1 MGSLKGSKTREYFH
15 ISLQTA
21 ELSAIVTMANRHSTV
36 IVFHLYRAML
46 CILHSRQ
53 KTGRDRPGRPR
64 ITWMKTVLNDLQ
76 SHNLTLTEAVNMA
89 QNRPLW
95 RLLVASG
102 ATHALIV
109 VQARNDDDDDDNV
122 MHSIAVV

>member
-1 MGSLKGSKTREYFH
+1 
-15 ISLQTA
+15 
-21 ELSAIVTMANRHSTV
+21 
-36 IVFHLYRAML
+36 
-46 CILHSRQ
+46 
-53 KTGRDRPGRPR
+53 
-64 ITWMKTVLNDLQ
+64 MKTVLNDLQ
-76 SHNLTLTEAVNMA
+76 SHNLILTEAVSMT